1 MASLMTRGKT
11 GSRVMSFDLA
21 GGLVSDLHRAQTPS
35 LDHPMDPAKPPTPS
49 PIITREV
56 VLFSK
61 LDIKNKCT

>member
-11 GSRVMSFDLA
+11 GSRVVSL
-21 GGLVSDLHRAQTPS
+21 GLEWGMVSDLHRAQTPA

-49 PIITREV
+49 PIISGEV
-56 VLFSK
+56 FLFSK